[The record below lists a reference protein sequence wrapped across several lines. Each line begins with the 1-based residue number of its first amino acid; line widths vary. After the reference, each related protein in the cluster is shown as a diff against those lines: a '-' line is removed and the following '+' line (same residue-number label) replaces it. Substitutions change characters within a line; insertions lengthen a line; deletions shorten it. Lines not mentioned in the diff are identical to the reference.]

1 MRVPILR
8 PIGENPATD
17 FTFEALQGIVAAS
30 PEDDKIELYFSSP
43 GGDVVTAH
51 LMYSYLTELRA
62 QGYTISSVIA
72 SEASSAA
79 SYLMQVANKGMR
91 RGFPHSMGVIHKCAL
106 PPLGRFTSDEAA
118 RLALDLAKT
127 DDSMASIY
135 ADASGKDAAFWLD
148 VMAQEK
154 RFSAAEM
161 LEIGLIDEILTS
173 TRAQALATEIET
185 ETENLTSINIMDIK
199 KHLQRI
205 SAFAAKIAGKKAME
219 LELEDGTKLFIYT
232 EDGEIEG
239 KQAVIMGEDGLPTE
253 DNAPVGTHTLL
264 DGRSIVVGEG
274 GIISAVEESELAKAH
289 ATIASLQG
297 QLTEASAAITAS
309 VAAINAA
316 EVRIDALSRKQS
328 TTQASAA
335 RTAASSAAA
344 PSADA
349 LDAIGILART
359 KNISREQAQFFYS
372 KQFKN
377 K

>member
-1 MRVPILR
+1 
-8 PIGENPATD
+8 
-17 FTFEALQGIVAAS
+17 
-30 PEDDKIELYFSSP
+30 
-43 GGDVVTAH
+43 
-51 LMYSYLTELRA
+51 
-62 QGYTISSVIA
+62 
-72 SEASSAA
+72 
-79 SYLMQVANKGMR
+79 MQVANKGMR

-161 LEIGLIDEILTS
+161 LEIGLIDEILTN
-173 TRAQALATEIET
+173 TRAQALATEIE
-185 ETENLTSINIMDIK
+185 NQLTLTNIMDIK

-219 LELEDGTKLFIYT
+219 IELEDGTKLFIYT
-232 EDGEIEG
+232 EDGEIVE
-239 KQAVIMGEDGLPTE
+239 KQAVLMGEDGLPTE
-253 DNAPVGTHTLL
+253 ENAPVGTHTLL

-274 GIISAVEESELAKAH
+274 GIIIAVEESELAKAH
-289 ATIASLQG
+289 ATIASLEG
-297 QLTEASAAITAS
+297 QLAEATAAIAAS

-316 EVRIDALSRKQS
+316 DLRIDALSRKQS
-328 TTQASAA
+328 TTYVPAA
-335 RTAASSAAA
+335 RTAASVHAA
-344 PSADA
+344 PAADA
-349 LDAIGILART
+349 LDAIGILARA
-359 KNISREQAQFFYS
+359 KGISREDAQLFYS
-372 KQFKN
+372 KQSKN